1 MRNRMGSTA
10 VVAAILTTAMLGCS
24 PSGVA
29 SDGCRYEAERNA
41 TLPVESA
48 TRARIVAGA
57 GKLEIRGYPD
67 LDEIRIRGR
76 ACASD
81 QETLDGIQLE
91 TGRDGNEISIEAQQ
105 AGGGR
110 LFSVTLFN
118 KKLLSGS
125 GFLDLEI
132 DVPVSLGL
140 DITDGAGSVAI
151 RDTGTLLLNDGSGS
165 VRIANVTGDVSVRDG
180 SGSVELHHIS
190 GDVEVKDGS
199 NSFSIADVAGSVRIQ
214 DGSGSIKVQRVARN
228 VTVTNDGSGS
238 IWVSQ
243 VEGEFV
249 VKRDGSGSVHHQD
262 VRGRVSL
269 PK

>member
-1 MRNRMGSTA
+1 
-10 VVAAILTTAMLGCS
+10 MLGCF
-24 PSGVA
+24 PSGFA
-29 SDGCRYEAERNA
+29 SDDCRYEAERNA

-48 TRARIVAGA
+48 TRARIVAAA
-57 GKLEIRGYPD
+57 GRLEIRGYPD

-81 QETLDGIQLE
+81 QETLDGIELE
-91 TGRDGNEISIEAQQ
+91 TGRDGNEISIEAKQP
-105 AGGGR
+105 GGGR
-110 LFSVTLFN
+110 LLSVTLFN
-118 KKLLSGS
+118 KKLLAGS

-151 RDTGTLLLNDGSGS
+151 RDTGSLRLSDGSGS
-165 VRIANVTGDVSVRDG
+165 VRIENVAGDVSVRDG
-180 SGSVELHHIS
+180 SGSVEVRHVS

-199 NSFSIADVAGSVRIQ
+199 NSFAIADVAGSVRIQ
-214 DGSGSIKVQRVARN
+214 DGSGSIKVQRIARD
-228 VTVTNDGSGS
+228 VTVVSDGSGS
-238 IWVSQ
+238 ILVSQ
-243 VEGEFV
+243 VEGDFV
-249 VKRDGSGSVHHQD
+249 VKRDGSGSVRHQD